1 MALIEKIVFLVLSY
15 IIGAFPTAFIIGK
28 LVKKIDIREHGSGNV
43 GASNV
48 FRVVGKR
55 WGIFVLVIDILKG
68 VLAVLLW
75 QPVCE
80 LTGGGPLLS
89 RRFLFVCGIT
99 AIIGHNWTVFLNF
112 KGGKGVATTLGVLL
126 GLFPLSVS
134 IAAAVAFTLIGIT
147 HYVSIGSVVG
157 ALLFPI
163 IFAFENHAMPDF
175 TFFMTVVCIIAL
187 MIVVKHKSNI
197 KRLLKGEEHKAF

>member
-1 MALIEKIVFLVLSY
+1 MELSVKVVILVLSY
-15 IIGAFPTAFIIGK
+15 VIGAFPTAFIIGK

-55 WGIFVLVIDILKG
+55 WGILVLVIDILKG

-75 QPVCE
+75 QPVCD
-80 LTGGGPLLS
+80 LVGGPELS
-89 RRFLFVCGIT
+89 RRFLFVCGII
-99 AIIGHNWTVFLNF
+99 AILGHNWTIFLNF
-112 KGGKGVATTLGVLL
+112 KGGKGVATTLGILL
-126 GLFPLSVS
+126 GLFPFSVS

-157 ALLFPI
+157 ALLFPV
-163 IFAFENHAMPDF
+163 IFAIENHAMPDF

-197 KRLLKGEEHKAF
+197 KRLLKGEEHKVF

>member
-1 MALIEKIVFLVLSY
+1 MMELSVKIVFLVLSY
-15 IIGAFPTAFIIGK
+15 VIGAFPTAFIIGK
-28 LVKKIDIREHGSGNV
+28 FVKKIDIREHGSGNV
-43 GASNV
+43 GATNV
-48 FRVVGKR
+48 FRVVGKK
-55 WGIFVLVIDILKG
+55 WGILVLVIDILKG

-75 QPVCE
+75 QPVCD
-80 LTGGGPLLS
+80 LVGGPELS
-89 RRFLFVCGIT
+89 RRFLFICGII
-99 AIIGHNWTVFLNF
+99 AILGHNWTIFLNF

-126 GLFPLSVS
+126 GLFPFSVS

-157 ALLFPI
+157 ALLFPV
-163 IFAFENHAMPDF
+163 IFAIENHTMPDF
-175 TFFMTVVCIIAL
+175 TFFMVVICVIAL